1 MHGMKLPP
9 ASRADHWKLRT
20 STLEFARLPRLM
32 GIVNVTPDSFS
43 EGGRFLEVD
52 AAVAHALRLV
62 ADGADM
68 LDIGG
73 ESTRPYSSEVSVAE
87 ELARVVPV
95 IERLASQTTV
105 PISIDTR
112 KAAVA
117 RAAIE
122 AGAEVINDVSGLTH
136 DAAMID
142 VALDACA
149 GVCVMH
155 MQGAPQTMQRN
166 PSYVDVVGEVH
177 EYLGARRSSL
187 IAAGVDPT
195 RICLDPGI
203 GFGKSFEHNLE
214 LLSNIRKFHDLGCP
228 ILVGHSRK
236 RFLASILGNE
246 EADRTAATV
255 GASLALAE
263 QGVQLLRIH
272 DVRPV
277 RDALLA
283 FAAAGGL
290 A

>member
-1 MHGMKLPP
+1 
-9 ASRADHWKLRT
+9 
-20 STLEFARLPRLM
+20 
-32 GIVNVTPDSFS
+32 
-43 EGGRFLEVD
+43 
-52 AAVAHALRLV
+52 
-62 ADGADM
+62 
-68 LDIGG
+68 
-73 ESTRPYSSEVSVAE
+73 
-87 ELARVVPV
+87 
-95 IERLASQTTV
+95 
-105 PISIDTR
+105 
-112 KAAVA
+112 
-117 RAAIE
+117 
-122 AGAEVINDVSGLTH
+122 
-136 DAAMID
+136 MID

-246 EADRTAATV
+246 EADRMAATV